1 MSAAV
6 VRPPGSTCFPF
17 AGSRRLWYGRGRLSD
32 PADQASAVARAYRA
46 AAPWLSVTWQF
57 VGAALVGVGLGWGV
71 DKWVGSTKGYG
82 LVVGGLV
89 GSVLGLVAFIR
100 SALKLL
106 ERKQ

>member
-1 MSAAV
+1 M
-6 VRPPGSTCFPF
+6 
-17 AGSRRLWYGRGRLSD
+17 SD
-32 PADQASAVARAYRA
+32 PVEQASAVARAYRA

-57 VGAALVGVGLGWGV
+57 VGAALVGVGLGWGA
-71 DKWVGSTKGYG
+71 DRLLGSTKGYG

-106 ERKQ
+106 ERKE

>member
-6 VRPPGSTCFPF
+6 DEPAFPF
-17 AGSRRLWYGRGRLSD
+17 AASGRLWYGRDRLSD
-32 PADQASAVARAYRA
+32 PTEQASAVARASRA

-57 VGAALVGVGLGWGV
+57 VGSALVGVGLGWGV
-71 DKWVGSTKGYG
+71 DRWVGSTKGYG

-89 GSVLGLVAFIR
+89 GSALGLVAFIQG
-100 SALKLL
+100 ALKLL